1 VKTNKQ
7 KQQPQTMPRKTY
19 SVALKQEVLKF
30 MAEGNLS
37 AYQGSKY
44 LKEKHGLEVPH
55 SVVQK
60 WKNNKGKLLK
70 TAGLKKRVAGGGRKA
85 ILGEDLEHLVAD
97 EIIRLRLDKFKVTRA
112 NVRDLAVQLA
122 AAHDIDLKAS
132 PRWISTFMARN
143 HFSLRRRTNLTTL
156 SDEEVVKRAVSFIRF
171 ADMMPTV

>member
-60 WKNNKGKLLK
+60 WKNN
-70 TAGLKKRVAGGGRKA
+70 
-85 ILGEDLEHLVAD
+85 
-97 EIIRLRLDKFKVTRA
+97 
-112 NVRDLAVQLA
+112 
-122 AAHDIDLKAS
+122 
-132 PRWISTFMARN
+132 
-143 HFSLRRRTNLTTL
+143 
-156 SDEEVVKRAVSFIRF
+156 
-171 ADMMPTV
+171 